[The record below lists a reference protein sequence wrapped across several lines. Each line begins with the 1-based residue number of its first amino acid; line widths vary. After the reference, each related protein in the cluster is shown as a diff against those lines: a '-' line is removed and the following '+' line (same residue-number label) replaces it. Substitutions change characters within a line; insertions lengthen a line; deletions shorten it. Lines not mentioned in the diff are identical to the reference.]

1 MQSTSAARRGA
12 DAYGLWIDGCAQHA
26 EARAVSTVLEP
37 ATGAPLAEVARG
49 SSADARRAA
58 ESARRAF
65 REGPWPRL
73 SAAARGRVLLDLAAR
88 VRAHAEELAT
98 LEARN
103 TGKAIS
109 DARWEVGSGAA
120 CFEYYA
126 GAATL
131 LAGST
136 PPVDASGLSLT
147 LRQPLGPCALIVPWN
162 FPFLIACWKIA
173 PALAAGNTAVV
184 KPASATPLSVLRLA
198 ELAAQAGLP
207 AGVLGVVPGPGDGV
221 GSALVTDPEIVKVSF
236 TGDSAN
242 GAEILRLGAAD
253 IKRTSLELGG
263 KSASIVFADAD
274 LARCVEKSLLAV
286 FGNAGQDCCA
296 RSRILVEAPL
306 HDAFVEAFAA
316 ATQALRVGDPLD
328 PSTQIGSLISPAHR
342 ERVQRYLEIGSDEG
356 ARLVCGGERPGD
368 AALAGGAFLRP
379 AVFDRVTPSMRIARE
394 EIFGPVV
401 SILRFQSEAEA
412 IRLANDSI
420 YGLSGSL
427 WTRDLKRA
435 LRVARAIE
443 TGVLSV
449 NSSRSVFL
457 EAPFGGV
464 KRSGLGRELGP
475 AALEA
480 YTELKSIYFETEEG
494 A

>member
-1 MQSTSAARRGA
+1 MQSTPAPRRGS
-12 DAYGLWIDGCAQHA
+12 DVFGLWIDGCAQDA
-26 EARAVSTVLEP
+26 EARAVSSVLEP

-49 SSADARRAA
+49 SAADARRAA
-58 ESARRAF
+58 ASARRAF
-65 REGPWPRL
+65 REGPWPRQ

-88 VRAHAEELAT
+88 VRANLEELAI

-126 GAATL
+126 GAATQ

-136 PPVDASGLSLT
+136 PPVDAPGVSLT
-147 LRQPLGPCALIVPWN
+147 LRQPLGPCALIIPWN

-207 AGVLGVVPGPGDGV
+207 PGVLGIVPGPGDSV
-221 GSALVTDPEIVKVSF
+221 GSALVSDPEIVKISF
-236 TGDSAN
+236 TGDSMN
-242 GAEILRLGAAD
+242 GAEILRLAAAE
-253 IKRTSLELGG
+253 IKRTALELGG

-296 RSRILVEAPL
+296 RSRILVESSI
-306 HDAFVEAFAA
+306 HDAFVDAFAA
-316 ATQALRVGDPLD
+316 ATRALVVGDPLD
-328 PSTQIGSLISPAHR
+328 PRTQIGSLISPAHR

-356 ARLVCGGERPGD
+356 ARLVCGGDRPGD

-401 SILRFQSEAEA
+401 AILPFRDEAEA

-457 EAPFGGV
+457 ESPFGGV
-464 KRSGLGRELGP
+464 KRSGLGRELGRQ
-475 AALEA
+475 ALEA

>member
-1 MQSTSAARRGA
+1 
-12 DAYGLWIDGCAQHA
+12 
-26 EARAVSTVLEP
+26 
-37 ATGAPLAEVARG
+37 
-49 SSADARRAA
+49 
-58 ESARRAF
+58 
-65 REGPWPRL
+65 
-73 SAAARGRVLLDLAAR
+73 
-88 VRAHAEELAT
+88 
-98 LEARN
+98 
-103 TGKAIS
+103 
-109 DARWEVGSGAA
+109 
-120 CFEYYA
+120 
-126 GAATL
+126 
-131 LAGST
+131 
-136 PPVDASGLSLT
+136 
-147 LRQPLGPCALIVPWN
+147 
-162 FPFLIACWKIA
+162 
-173 PALAAGNTAVV
+173 
-184 KPASATPLSVLRLA
+184 
-198 ELAAQAGLP
+198 
-207 AGVLGVVPGPGDGV
+207 VLGVLTGPGESV
-221 GSALVTDPEIVKVSF
+221 AAALASDPEIRKISF

-242 GAEILRLGAAD
+242 GAEILRLAAPD

-274 LARCVEKSLLAV
+274 LVRCVEKSLLAV
-286 FGNAGQDCCA
+286 YGNAGQDCCA
-296 RSRILVEAPL
+296 RSRILVEASV

-316 ATQALRVGDPLD
+316 ATRALVVGDPLD
-328 PSTQIGSLISPAHR
+328 PRTQIGSLISRAHR
-342 ERVQRYLEIGSDEG
+342 ERVQRYLEIGTEEG
-356 ARLVCGGERPGD
+356 ARLVCGGDPPED
-368 AALAGGAFLRP
+368 STLAGGAFLRP

-401 SILRFQSEAEA
+401 SILPFRDEAEA

-427 WTRDLKRA
+427 WTRDLKRG

-457 EAPFGGV
+457 ESPFGGV

>member
-1 MQSTSAARRGA
+1 V
-12 DAYGLWIDGCAQHA
+12 
-26 EARAVSTVLEP
+26 ARA
-37 ATGAPLAEVARG
+37 
-49 SSADARRAA
+49 SSADARRVA
-58 ESARRAF
+58 ESAGRAF
-65 REGPWPRL
+65 REGAWRRQ
-73 SAAARGRVLLDLAAR
+73 SAAARGRVLLDLAALLR
-88 VRAHAEELAT
+88 QQAEDLAL

-103 TGKAIS
+103 TGKAIA

-126 GAATL
+126 GAITQW
-131 LAGST
+131 AGST
-136 PPVDASGLSLT
+136 PPVDAPGVSIT
-147 LRQPLGPCALIVPWN
+147 LRQPIGPCALIVPWN

-207 AGVLGVVPGPGDGV
+207 PGVLGVLTGPGESV
-221 GSALVTDPEIVKVSF
+221 GAALASDPEVRKISF

-242 GAEILRLGAAD
+242 GAEILRLAASD

-296 RSRILVEAPL
+296 RSRILVEGSV

-316 ATQALRVGDPLD
+316 ATRALVVGDPLD
-328 PSTQIGSLISPAHR
+328 PRTQIGSLISPAHR
-342 ERVQRYLEIGSDEG
+342 ERVQRYLEIGTDEG
-356 ARLVCGGERPGD
+356 ARLVCGGDPPGD
-368 AALAGGAFLRP
+368 PALSRGAFLRP

-401 SILRFQSEAEA
+401 SILPFRDEAEA

-457 EAPFGGV
+457 ESPFGGV

-475 AALEA
+475 TALEA
-480 YTELKSIYFETEEG
+480 YTELKSVYFETEEG

>member
-1 MQSTSAARRGA
+1 M
-12 DAYGLWIDGCAQHA
+12 
-26 EARAVSTVLEP
+26 
-37 ATGAPLAEVARG
+37 
-49 SSADARRAA
+49 
-58 ESARRAF
+58 
-65 REGPWPRL
+65 
-73 SAAARGRVLLDLAAR
+73 LLDLAAR
-88 VRAHAEELAT
+88 VRAQADELAL

-103 TGKAIS
+103 TGKPIS
-109 DARWEVGSGAA
+109 DARWEIGSGAA

-126 GAATL
+126 GAATK

-136 PPVDASGLSLT
+136 PPVDAPGLSLT

-173 PALAAGNTAVV
+173 PALAAGNTVVV

-198 ELAAQAGLP
+198 ELAGEAGLP
-207 AGVLGVVPGPGDGV
+207 PGVLNVVSGPGDGV
-221 GSALVTDPEIVKVSF
+221 GSALVSDPDVVKVSF
-236 TGDSAN
+236 TGDSTN

-263 KSASIVFADAD
+263 KSASVVFADAD

-296 RSRILVEAPL
+296 RSRILVEASV

-316 ATQALRVGDPLD
+316 ATQALIVGDPLAEN
-328 PSTQIGSLISPAHR
+328 TQIGSLISRAHR
-342 ERVQRYLEIGSDEG
+342 ERVQRYIEVGREEG
-356 ARLVCGGERPGD
+356 ARLVCGGDVPKD
-368 AALAGGAFLRP
+368 PALAAGAYLNP

-401 SILRFQSEAEA
+401 AILPFRDEAEA

-427 WTRDLKRA
+427 WTRDLKRG

-464 KRSGLGRELGP
+464 KRSGLGRELGM
-475 AALEA
+475 AALEG

-494 A
+494 M